1 MRPLFK
7 LTTLCLFITSS
18 AFSQTPLQWSE
29 RMAASVMSI
38 WKDSSSN
45 NMSPFP
51 KWGYDEGVVLK
62 GMEGLWKLTGDG
74 NYFRYIQHCMDYSIN
89 ASGDIEGYKQ
99 QDYKLDDINN
109 GKILI
114 LLYRVT
120 GKKKYWEAA
129 TLLRNQLRTQPRTYD
144 GGFWHKK
151 IYPNQMWLDGL
162 YMAEPFYA
170 EYAMLAHEGDSSF
183 KDVANQFMLMEK
195 HARDPKTG
203 LLYHGWDASKKQRWA
218 NPVTGDSPNFW
229 SRAMGWYAMA
239 LVDALDYLPAGSGQ
253 GFPENNPYRD
263 SLVLILNRLAL
274 AISKVQ
280 DPVSGCWWQV
290 MNKSDSAG
298 NFLEASGSCMFVY
311 ALAKGVRKG
320 YLPSKYLSVAEK
332 GFRGIIKQF
341 ITVSSNG
348 RLILNGTCP
357 VAGLGGK
364 PYRDGSYNYYISQ
377 KPVADD
383 PKGMGAFIMAANE
396 IQIASL
402 QHIGKGKTILLD
414 NYFNHELK
422 KDITGRLVTFHY
434 TWDDMANS
442 GYSIWGNIFRYRG
455 AETKMLEDAPDRK
468 TLSHAN
474 AYIIVDP
481 DTKAETAHP
490 NYIEPKEADAIYHWV
505 KNGGVL
511 LLMANDSGNC
521 EFTHLNRLAAKFG
534 IHFIEDSRNDV
545 KGHHYEQGAFIMPAS
560 QQIFKPGLKV
570 YLKEI
575 STLQVKYPA
584 HSIFSDQ
591 GDIIMAVSHVGKGT
605 VFAVGDPWFYNEYTD
620 GRKLPAEYKN
630 YEAACDL
637 SDWIFSQVKNN

>member
-1 MRPLFK
+1 MF
-7 LTTLCLFITSS
+7 CLFITTSV
-18 AFSQTPLQWSE
+18 FSQTPLQWSE
-29 RMAASVMSI
+29 RMASTVMTI
-38 WKDSSSN
+38 WKVPSSDGL
-45 NMSPFP
+45 SPFP
-51 KWGYDEGVVLK
+51 KWSYDEGVVWK
-62 GMEGLWKLTGDG
+62 GMEGLWKLTGNG
-74 NYFRYIQHCMDYSIN
+74 NYFRYIQQCMDYSIHEN
-89 ASGDIEGYKQ
+89 GEIKGYKQ

-109 GKILI
+109 GKIL
-114 LLYRVT
+114 LMLYRVT

-129 TLLRNQLRTQPRTYD
+129 TLLRNQLRTQPRTYE

-151 IYPNQMWLDGL
+151 IYPDQMWLDGL

-183 KDVANQFMLMEK
+183 EDIAHQFMLMEK
-195 HARDPKTG
+195 HARDPRTG

-239 LVDALDYLPAGSGQ
+239 LVDALDYLPAGRQGLPADRQ
-253 GFPENNPYRD
+253 GFPMNNPYRD
-263 SLVLILNRLAL
+263 SLVQILNRLA
-274 AISKVQ
+274 AAVSKVQ

-290 MNKSDSAG
+290 LDKGGDSAG

-320 YLPSKYLSVAEK
+320 YLPLRYLQVAQK
-332 GFRGIIKQF
+332 GFAGIIKQF
-341 ITVSSNG
+341 ITTSSG
-348 RLILNGTCP
+348 GQLILNGTCP

-383 PKGMGAFIMAANE
+383 PKGIGAFIMAANE
-396 IQIASL
+396 MEIASL
-402 QHIGKGKTILLD
+402 QPVGKGKTVLLD
-414 NYFNHELK
+414 NYFNHEMK
-422 KDITGRLVTFHY
+422 KDMTGKMITYHY

-442 GYSIWGNIFRYRG
+442 GYAVWGNIFRYRG
-455 AETKMLEDAPDRK
+455 AKTDMQEKAPGRK
-468 TLSHAN
+468 SLSHAN

-481 DTKAETAHP
+481 DTKVETARP

-505 KNGGVL
+505 KKGGVL

-534 IHFIEDSRNDV
+534 IHFIEDSKNHV
-545 KGHHYEQGAFIMPAS
+545 PGHQFEKGAFIMPS
-560 QQIFKPGLKV
+560 PQPIFKEGLKV

-575 STLQVKYPA
+575 STLSIGPPA
-584 HSIFSDQ
+584 QSIFNSD
-591 GDIIMAVSHVGKGT
+591 GDVIMAVSHVGKGT

-620 GRKLPAEYKN
+620 GRKLPAEYEN

-637 SDWIFSQVKNN
+637 ADWIFSQVKSN